1 MVQRGNP
8 NLLKSIQKSAKK
20 VSESRGVSSGMKINT
35 PTPQS
40 IPEAGAFASI
50 QKMNSTHNMNKRV
63 YVTEG
68 GNEKRLKDRLLES
81 VEMLGT
87 TGEYFNATSSL
98 LSLYAMGELTEG
110 VMRTISREDLN
121 EIKGI
126 IREFKSMLDS
136 Y

>member
-1 MVQRGNP
+1 MLQRGNP
-8 NLLKSIQKSAKK
+8 NLLKSIQSSAKK
-20 VSESRGVSSGMKINT
+20 VSESKGISSSMNISTDIPIKPN
-35 PTPQS
+35 
-40 IPEAGAFASI
+40 IPEAGAYISLQKSKASSV
-50 QKMNSTHNMNKRV
+50 NRV
-63 YVTEG
+63 IA
-68 GNEKRLKDRLLES
+68 NPEKRLKDRLLES

-110 VMRTISREDLN
+110 VMKTLTVEDLN

-126 IREFKSMLDS
+126 VKEFKNILDS